1 MASDI
6 PKKAAE
12 SGLLSSGTGLDDI
25 EPTGVCVFK
34 RVIHTPTPAYLSVP
48 KSIGFEEDENGQ
60 IVAQVWEDNVG
71 RKWRR
76 PRYSDDRW
84 GAWER
89 LRKTWN

>member
-12 SGLLSSGTGLDDI
+12 SGLLSSGTDLDDI
-25 EPTGVCVFK
+25 KPIGVFK
-34 RVIHTPTPAYLSVP
+34 RIIHTPTPAYLSVP
-48 KSIGFEEDENGQ
+48 KNIGFEEDENGR
-60 IVAQVWEDNVG
+60 IVAQVWEDNEG
-71 RKWRR
+71 RTWRR

-89 LRKTWN
+89 LRTKWN